1 MRERS
6 NQNSHLIKVHPS
18 FYIVALGFVLTG
30 YYLNLLI
37 FTSLI
42 IIHELGHFIAAK
54 LCLAKV
60 KKIMIYPYGGKTI
73 LEDYINR
80 DIHQE
85 IFIASSGVILQ
96 FIYYLFFCFL
106 HQKYFIR
113 TYTINL
119 FTLYNSQIIF
129 FNLLP
134 IYPLDGGKILN
145 RCLYLLFSYQTANIL
160 TIIFSLINI
169 ILLFTLRI
177 YQYNY
182 SNLMIIFILL
192 YYLSLFYQKRKYLY
206 QRFLLERYLYH
217 LNYTTLKIIPNL
229 NKMYKNRSHLI
240 YHHQKYQEEAEA
252 LDQYFKKKNNAL
264 YNKKFF

>member
-6 NQNSHLIKVHPS
+6 NQNPHLIKVHPS

-134 IYPLDGGKILN
+134 IYPLDGGKIL
-145 RCLYLLFSYQTANIL
+145 LLIIEAIRRKPLNEKTEINIQL
-160 TIIFSLINI
+160 IGFSLLIALSLYVTYNDI
-169 ILLFTLRI
+169 LRI
-177 YQYNY
+177 
-182 SNLMIIFILL
+182 F
-192 YYLSLFYQKRKYLY
+192 
-206 QRFLLERYLYH
+206 
-217 LNYTTLKIIPNL
+217 
-229 NKMYKNRSHLI
+229 
-240 YHHQKYQEEAEA
+240 
-252 LDQYFKKKNNAL
+252 
-264 YNKKFF
+264 